1 MRLTRGVRWL
11 TMHQAWLKLFTM
23 EEGKAET
30 GEITYAESQG
40 REEISLAAAGPLL
53 THGTPCDDGLF

>member
-11 TMHQAWLKLFTM
+11 TMYQAWLKLFTM
-23 EEGKAET
+23 EKGKAKT

-40 REEISLAAAGPLL
+40 RDQSGCSRAIADPRNAMR
-53 THGTPCDDGLF
+53 